1 MLVISERG
9 QLVIANTTITTPITT
24 ITSPITTITTP
35 ITTITTPITT
45 ITTPITTITTPIT
58 NVVLVPLQAVGCD
71 GGIVVNSTKYNQIHI
86 PKITTGCD
94 GCDGGCDGL

>member
-1 MLVISERG
+1 MLVISG
-9 QLVIANTTITTPITT
+9 PGVIVFANTTITTPITA
-24 ITSPITTITTP
+24 ITTP

-71 GGIVVNSTKYNQIHI
+71 GGIVVNSTKYNQIHL

-94 GCDGGCDGL
+94 GCDGGCDWL